1 MLNKLGRVLGLVAA
15 LACGTGVAEAQD
27 APHRG
32 GVLTAAMDLEPA
44 TLDPAFGTAP
54 GKDRTLYMQIFENL
68 FYQDREGKL
77 TPQLAESWELAK
89 DGRSIT
95 FKLRPGVVFHD
106 GTPFNAEAVKI
117 NLDRVID
124 PKVKA
129 RAHQFVVDL
138 ASTDVIDENTVRVN
152 FSAPSGAVLA
162 GLANEAGMIA
172 SPTALKADPQGFARN
187 PVGTGPFRF
196 LSWRGGDRITVER
209 FADYWGKAPN
219 GQPLPYLDSVVTR
232 FISNSAVKIV
242 EVRSGNIQ
250 LGDTILDKDYAQI
263 EADPKV
269 DPFPNHIGT
278 AQFMSFNLTRPP
290 FDNIELRKAV
300 AYGINREILSRVVT
314 GGTGIV
320 TATFEPPSSWANDRN
335 LKPHEYNPELAR
347 KHYAASGYSS
357 PITLSV
363 IQRDPDTRIAQM
375 IQSQLAEVG
384 ITLNI
389 ETLER
394 QAWRDKVLSYNYDI
408 ALQRA
413 NTPRVDPDMSF
424 STYYSRNAG
433 SNYPGVRDKALF
445 DAVDR
450 ARSTND
456 QAERAKIYSDIQKML
471 LDNYYQTYFF
481 FRNNVDIIRTEVHGV
496 ERDFSGQWI
505 FTRAW
510 LDKAD

>member
-1 MLNKLGRVLGLVAA
+1 MLAKLGWVAGVAGALLISAGLVI
-15 LACGTGVAEAQD
+15 AQE

-32 GVLTAAMDLEPA
+32 GVLAAAMDLEPA
-44 TLDPAFGTAP
+44 TLDPAFGNAP
-54 GKDRTLYMQIFENL
+54 GKDRSVYSQIFENL
-68 FYQDREGKL
+68 FYQNHEGKL
-77 TPQLAESWELAK
+77 TPQLAESWELAE

-106 GTPFNAEAVKI
+106 GTPFNAEAVKF
-117 NLDRVID
+117 NFDRIID
-124 PKVKA
+124 PNVKA
-129 RAHQFVVDL
+129 RARQFVVDL
-138 ASTDVIDENTVRVN
+138 ASTDIIDEYTVRVN
-152 FSAPSGAVLA
+152 FNAPSGSVLA
-162 GLANEAGMIA
+162 GLANEAGMIV
-172 SPTALKADPQGFARN
+172 SPTALKAGSVGFARN

-196 LSWRGGDRITVER
+196 VSWRGGDRITVER
-209 FADYWGKAPN
+209 FADYWGKAPD
-219 GQPLPYLDSVVTR
+219 GESLPYLDGVVTR

-242 EVRSGNIQ
+242 EVRSGNVH

-263 EADPKV
+263 EGDPNV
-269 DPFPNHIGT
+269 DTFPNHVGT
-278 AQFMSFNLTRPP
+278 AQFSSFNLTRPP

-300 AYGINREILSRVVT
+300 AYGINREVIARVIT

-320 TATFEPPSSWANDRN
+320 TATFEPPSSWANDPN
-335 LKPHEYNPELAR
+335 LKPHAFDPELAR
-347 KHYAASGYSS
+347 KHYAASGHSG
-357 PITLSV
+357 PLTLSV
-363 IQRDPDTRIAQM
+363 IQRDPDARIAQI

-384 ITLNI
+384 ITLKI

-394 QAWRDKVLSYNYDI
+394 QAWLDKVLSYNYDM

-433 SNYPGVRDKALF
+433 SNYPGVRDEAIF
-445 DAVDR
+445 EAVDS

-456 QAERAKIYSDIQKML
+456 QAKRAKIYSDIQRML

-481 FRNNVDIIRTEVHGV
+481 FRNNMDIIRAEVKGV

-510 LDKAD
+510 LGEAD